1 MPQDSIKHRLPAAA
15 LTFALPTPPVRRA
28 NSLSQPVRAL
38 LIPSVR
44 RVQLGSSKAR
54 RPRAACASEP
64 PLSPV
69 RLDLS
74 RTDYSNLTV
83 GCSRLTE
90 SICAY
95 TLVVVRCSLHAP
107 SMLSD
112 KILWARASNK
122 QCLNVFP
129 TVYPSRSEAQ
139 AACVDL
145 GTHCGGVED
154 LGCDD
159 RNDFSLC
166 TSGAFEE
173 SRAGSCVYTPAGI
186 SRARRYRWLV

>member
-44 RVQLGSSKAR
+44 RAQLGSSKAR

-83 GCSRLTE
+83 GWSRSTE
-90 SICAY
+90 SRNHLC
-95 TLVVVRCSLHAP
+95 
-107 SMLSD
+107 
-112 KILWARASNK
+112 
-122 QCLNVFP
+122 
-129 TVYPSRSEAQ
+129 VYPCGCPMFIARTLDAFRQNTLGSSKQQAVPQRVSNGLPQPIRSA
-139 AACVDL
+139 
-145 GTHCGGVED
+145 G
-154 LGCDD
+154 
-159 RNDFSLC
+159 RLC
-166 TSGAFEE
+166 
-173 SRAGSCVYTPAGI
+173 
-186 SRARRYRWLV
+186 